1 MGSPLTLSYGSA
13 SHVGRVREHNEDAFL
28 VLPEAGLVVVADGMG
43 GHNAGDVAS
52 QLTVDAIAAE
62 FSEGGAVSGRG
73 WRDLFRRRAASGP
86 GRLVEAI
93 RRANKVVLGT
103 AQQRPECRGM
113 GTTVVAVWLE
123 PEASRL
129 HFAHVGD
136 SRLYRLRKGRLE
148 ALTEDHSLLNE
159 YLRRGELTAAQARHF
174 PYKNIIVRA
183 LGLSPGVQIDVES
196 TEPEV
201 GDVYLL
207 CSDGLTDLVDDAKIR
222 VQLATALDLD
232 AAADALVELALEAG
246 GLDNVTAVVAEVE
259 A

>member
-1 MGSPLTLSYGSA
+1 MGAPLTLRYGAA
-13 SHVGRVREHNEDAFL
+13 SHVGRVREHNEDAYL
-28 VLPEAGLVVVADGMG
+28 VLPEVGLAAVADGMG

-52 QLTVDAIAAE
+52 RLTVDAIEAMFGDGSAPA
-62 FSEGGAVSGRG
+62 SRG
-73 WRDLFRRRAASGP
+73 WRDLFRRRATSGP

-93 RRANKVVLGT
+93 KRANKVVLST

-113 GTTVVAVWLE
+113 GTTIVAFWVE
-123 PEASRL
+123 PVASQM

-136 SRLYRLRKGRLE
+136 SRLYRLRRGKLE

-159 YLRRGELTAAQARHF
+159 YLRLGELTPGQAKHF

-196 TEPEV
+196 TQPEA
-201 GDVYLL
+201 GDIYLL